1 MQPVPSKAVVDFV
14 QKASAP
20 RAATAAPRSP
30 NFYQVMVPQQPP
42 SPHPVMDTSMLAKLA
57 KVQLPCASKVN
68 VYTSQLHSAQ
78 MPRIHCPSS
87 PRPRPRTTPRQD
99 GVKKIVAPD
108 DPPSSKHATLRLDT
122 SSREHLEIKACML
135 ARMYHVDIHALEA
148 KMAALRRDQDG
159 RRASLALGQEAY
171 RRKTQFLLDHYFC
184 VDPATASS
192 SNSVLYDVVDEW
204 TLRHEASTTEI
215 ESFWDAVNAHMEE
228 SYVLKATALNENEPN
243 RIAILVAL
251 DCLSKLA
258 DALPAHGRLLRVLQL
273 VLERGLFVS
282 GTSSDRHPMLYF
294 ERTREHEATIG
305 HHAQSLQA
313 HEVYQAAPPGHKI
326 SRIIADVRDD
336 DEKHRLMLHVVSNH
350 LPQSKLGLAYL
361 RDVVRSCD
369 GFDQVE
375 LLRAMAASRS
385 SFEVQGFLRVLFA
398 AQPRAFVT
406 FLDEHDATLDDAL
419 NGSDCVQRL
428 LERHSTAFADLFA
441 RAPSLLS
448 SILRASPQHQV
459 LEQVVDQH
467 RTAIAMYLGRKQEA
481 LASVLMLALKDNV
494 LALEEFFVKSPKALR
509 DVLLNRPTLLPG
521 VVKATPAIL
530 SDVLVNA
537 KVTFGKVVT
546 ESPVHLTHVCTAH
559 APAVAAVLS
568 TNDCLS
574 AILAHCPQALSE
586 YLEKSPETL
595 VDIAHRQPRLLST
608 LFAAFPDLLVEPL
621 EANPTLI
628 SSLLTTNRQ
637 LMQAIRFEDLDSA
650 PVAFRKMASSAAQT
664 DMAVPAA
671 TVATA
676 KLKKRHNI
684 LSNIVKRRRLGAAM
698 ERPDVLRE
706 IAKLYVRKILCD
718 QIDDNSGL
726 DRVSLAELV
735 QDFYIQELGLKS
747 ASQKRIGSLVAG
759 VKKIEKDSS
768 RAKWFGI
775 LLGATPELYNAQAID
790 VYLQALTLLM
800 PTPEIETRL
809 GDGSKP
815 TYVPL
820 YIAKDL
826 AHAIFPPYTP
836 VVFLADLEARIVALP
851 SICERPA
858 KKRTS
863 KALVLDPHHVFL
875 SFDDVLDCVMTVWY
889 DYQAHVDE
897 SLTLLFAQADEDGN
911 GVLAYQEFGA
921 MIKKFD
927 PTCDDRTIM
936 RIFNMC
942 GEENDQGEHE
952 IKPGDF
958 ATVMRT
964 YPTRPPPD
972 IPT

>member
-1 MQPVPSKAVVDFV
+1 MLPVPSKAVVDFV

-20 RAATAAPRSP
+20 RVATAAPRSP
-30 NFYQVMVPQQPP
+30 NLYRVMVPHEPP
-42 SPHPVMDTSMLAKLA
+42 SPRPSMDTSMLAKLA
-57 KVQLPCASKVN
+57 KVQLPSASKVN
-68 VYTSQLHSAQ
+68 MYTSQLHPVQ
-78 MPRIHCPSS
+78 TPRITHCPSS
-87 PRPRPRTTPRQD
+87 PRTRTTPHPSPRQD
-99 GVKKIVAPD
+99 VVRKMVD
-108 DPPSSKHATLRLDT
+108 DPVSSKHAALRLDT

-159 RRASLALGQEAY
+159 RRATLALGQEAC

-184 VDPATASS
+184 TDPAS

-204 TLRHEASTTEI
+204 ALRHEASTTEI

-228 SYVLKATALNENEPN
+228 SYVLKATAVSDNQPN

-258 DALPAHGRLLRVLQL
+258 DALPTHGRLLRVLQL
-273 VLERGLFVS
+273 VLERGLFVPS
-282 GTSSDRHPMLYF
+282 TSSDRHPVLYF
-294 ERTREHEATIG
+294 ERARQHEATIG
-305 HHAQSLQA
+305 HHAQSLEE
-313 HEVYQAAPPGHKI
+313 HEAYQAAPPGHKI
-326 SRIIADVRDD
+326 ARIIAGVSDD

-375 LLRAMAASRS
+375 LLRAMVASRS
-385 SFEVQGFLRVLFA
+385 SFQVQGFLRVLYA

-406 FLDEHDATLDDAL
+406 FLDEHDTTLDDAL
-419 NGSDCVQRL
+419 DSSDCVQRL
-428 LERHSTAFADLFA
+428 LERHSTAFAALFA
-441 RAPSLLS
+441 RTPSLLS
-448 SILRASPQHQV
+448 SILRACPQNQV

-467 RTAIAMYLGRKQEA
+467 RTAIALYLGRKQEA
-481 LASVLMLALKDNV
+481 LLSVLMLALKDNV
-494 LALEEFFVKSPKALR
+494 LALEEFLVKTPKALR

-530 SDVLVNA
+530 SDVLVTA

-546 ESPVHLTHVCTAH
+546 ESPVHLTHVCTTH

-568 TNDCLS
+568 SNDCLG

-595 VDIAHRQPRLLST
+595 VDVAHRQPRLLSS

-637 LMQAIRFEDLDSA
+637 LMQAIRFDDLDAA
-650 PVAFRKMASSAAQT
+650 PVAFRRMASSAAQT
-664 DMAVPAA
+664 DLAVPSA

-698 ERPDVLRE
+698 ERSDVLRE

-790 VYLQALTLLM
+790 VYLHTLTLLM
-800 PTPEIETRL
+800 PTPEIETRM

-820 YIAKDL
+820 HAAKDL
-826 AHAIFPPYTP
+826 ARKIFPPHTP
-836 VVFLADLEARIVALP
+836 VAFIGDLNARVVALP
-851 SICERPA
+851 SICERPV
-858 KKRTS
+858 KKRNS
-863 KALVLDPHHVFL
+863 KPRVLDPHHVIL
-875 SFDDVLDCVMTVWY
+875 NLDDVMDCVMSVWY
-889 DYQAHVDE
+889 DYQAHVDRN
-897 SLTLLFAQADEDGN
+897 LTLLFTQADEDGN
-911 GVLAYQEFGA
+911 GVLAYQGLCVCRRA
-921 MIKKFD
+921 I
-927 PTCDDRTIM
+927 R
-936 RIFNMC
+936 
-942 GEENDQGEHE
+942 
-952 IKPGDF
+952 
-958 ATVMRT
+958 
-964 YPTRPPPD
+964 
-972 IPT
+972 